1 MKNDPQ
7 YPTEEADEWEL
18 GDDELAESGS
28 RPAPCSP
35 RFEQFA
41 GFLVPEGHAVFGGM
55 AVHPIIDRETCGPID
70 GYPKESQ
77 WFAVAF
83 CATDQER
90 ITAALNGENRV
101 LSQPEI
107 E

>member
-1 MKNDPQ
+1 MNTNQTPPPDS
-7 YPTEEADEWEL
+7 L
-18 GDDELAESGS
+18 GSPSG
-28 RPAPCSP
+28 SP

-55 AVHPIIDRETCGPID
+55 TVHPIIDRETCGPID

-83 CATDQER
+83 SATDQEE
-90 ITAALNGENRV
+90 IAAALNGENNASRDGCIKSATGEV
-101 LSQPEI
+101 
-107 E
+107 